1 MVSYL
6 NLNHHHSHEESICS
20 GDSRNKR
27 QTSAKDFN
35 EYRYRVGPWRDGC
48 DSIGLFRQT
57 NKLAKQLKDRCTE
70 TNKAC
75 SNSSNSSSSQQGQ
88 QLRR

>member
-6 NLNHHHSHEESICS
+6 NLDHHHSHEERS

-57 NKLAKQLKDRCTE
+57 IQTRQAAKDRCTE

-88 QLRR
+88 QLG